1 MSEGGDLLAMES
13 RLNSGD
19 LVAGQSE
26 AVPNY
31 NMQMY
36 KNMMQ
41 QGKTNL
47 GQTRARLL
55 NQYSN
60 AVNSGLNNYAQ
71 LQGQNSLA
79 QGQDSFAQRGGVA
92 AGGAAMT
99 SASAQQFPAYD
110 YSDYPSAVGASGG
123 YNRRQ
128 GGVSGYGNIGMTGG
142 YGGYGGGNRNFGLSG
157 GGQRLGSGYGGGGY
171 APTGYSPVNVVS
183 GYGPGVCE
191 DKGLNP
197 ALVLATVAGAA
208 LAFFVIYR
216 QVTSGGKRN
225 LNPSVNDFVEHISN
239 LAWSGEYISTCKNG
253 QRSFR

>member
-1 MSEGGDLLAMES
+1 
-13 RLNSGD
+13 
-19 LVAGQSE
+19 
-26 AVPNY
+26 
-31 NMQMY
+31 
-36 KNMMQ
+36 
-41 QGKTNL
+41 
-47 GQTRARLL
+47 
-55 NQYSN
+55 
-60 AVNSGLNNYAQ
+60 
-71 LQGQNSLA
+71 
-79 QGQDSFAQRGGVA
+79 
-92 AGGAAMT
+92 
-99 SASAQQFPAYD
+99 
-110 YSDYPSAVGASGG
+110 
-123 YNRRQ
+123 
-128 GGVSGYGNIGMTGG
+128 MTGG

-253 QRSFR
+253 QRSYR